1 MKNCPKCN
9 AENQPGAKFCGV
21 CGAVFAKAQPRLDL
35 PRFTKVHKTIIGV
48 ALAGGLACFF
58 IFQSGGGIPKNA
70 STLPVDQLD
79 QKGIDAFNAKN
90 YKTALKWFQIAAD
103 KGDFTAQNWIGWFYQ
118 NGLGVQTDNAQA
130 VTWYAQAAGKG
141 YAPSQTNLGWCYQNG
156 LGVKTDVPEAISWYQ
171 KAVAQGNDSAEINM
185 GYLYE
190 KAIGVTQD
198 SVEAKKWYKM
208 AADHGSQE
216 AKKDLD
222 TLEAK
227 QVNLNGVLHHPL
239 TDGQ

>member
-1 MKNCPKCN
+1 LKNCPKCN

-21 CGAVFAKAQPRLDL
+21 CGAVFAAAQQKPVLPRL
-35 PRFTKVHKTIIGV
+35 TKVHKAIIGV
-48 ALAGGLACFF
+48 ALAGGAACFF

-70 STLPVDQLD
+70 STLPADQLD

-103 KGDFTAQNWIGWFYQ
+103 KGDFAALNWVGWFYQ
-118 NGLGVQTDNAQA
+118 NGLGVQTDNTQA
-130 VTWYAQAAGKG
+130 VTWYRQAAGKG
-141 YAPSQTNLGWCYQNG
+141 YAPSETNLGWCYQNG
-156 LGVKTDVPEAISWYQ
+156 LGVQTDVPEAIAWYQ

-190 KAIGVTQD
+190 NGIGVTEND
-198 SVEAKKWYKM
+198 NEAKKCYKM

-216 AKKDLD
+216 AKNDLD
-222 TLEAK
+222 RLEAK
-227 QVNLNGVLHHPL
+227 HVNLNDVMQHPL
-239 TDGQ
+239 AVGQ